1 MRSLLME
8 KVLQGIVTFIM
19 EKVLQGIVTFIIEK
33 VLQGIVTFIIECR
46 DDVQIIRLGSSPF
59 VEDFCW
65 IEIVETIAI
74 YLFDS
79 CCVVGVVWFI
89 SLCVAHVL

>member
-8 KVLQGIVTFIM
+8 KVLQGIVTFI
-19 EKVLQGIVTFIIEK
+19 
-33 VLQGIVTFIIECR
+33 IECR
-46 DDVQIIRLGSSPF
+46 DDGQIIRLVSSPF

-65 IEIVETIAI
+65 VEIVETIAI

-79 CCVVGVVWFI
+79 CCVFGVVWFI

>member
-8 KVLQGIVTFIM
+8 KVLQGIVTFI
-19 EKVLQGIVTFIIEK
+19 
-33 VLQGIVTFIIECR
+33 IECR
-46 DDVQIIRLGSSPF
+46 DDGQIIRLVSSPF
-59 VEDFCW
+59 EDFCW